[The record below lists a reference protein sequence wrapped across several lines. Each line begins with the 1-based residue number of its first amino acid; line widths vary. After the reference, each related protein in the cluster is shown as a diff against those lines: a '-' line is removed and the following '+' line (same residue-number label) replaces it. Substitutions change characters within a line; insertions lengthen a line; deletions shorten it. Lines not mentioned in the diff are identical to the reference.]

1 MADNSSVDF
10 AVVAYR
16 DEGVWQVQPL
26 PPGSADD
33 IETLVDALRPWP
45 SDTGALGFVSVDDD
59 FFVIAR
65 VMGPSVRLLL
75 SDVTAATEWELASGV
90 IDLLDLPE
98 PDDEEDPQP
107 AGDLGLLSDLG
118 VSAMDMGVLCDDEDL
133 YPEELLGDVARFVGF
148 EAQFQAAVDA
158 VSV

>member
-1 MADNSSVDF
+1 MANSAVDF

-16 DEGVWQVQPL
+16 DEGLWQVQPL
-26 PPGSADD
+26 PSGSADD
-33 IETLVDALRPWP
+33 IDTLVTALRPWP
-45 SDTGALGFVSVDDD
+45 SDTGAIGLVSVDDD

-65 VMGPSVRLLL
+65 VMGARTQLLL

-98 PDDEEDPQP
+98 PDDDEDPQP
-107 AGDLGLLSDLG
+107 AGDLGLLADLG

-133 YPEELLGDVARFVGF
+133 YPEDVLADVARQIGF
-148 EAQFQAAVDA
+148 ESQFQAAVDA

>member
-1 MADNSSVDF
+1 MANSAVDF

-26 PPGSADD
+26 PSGSADD
-33 IETLVDALRPWP
+33 IDTLVTALRPWP
-45 SDTGALGFVSVDDD
+45 SDTGAIGLVSVDDD

-65 VMGPSVRLLL
+65 VMGARTQLLL

-98 PDDEEDPQP
+98 PDDDEDAQP
-107 AGDLGLLSDLG
+107 AGDLGLLADLG

-133 YPEELLGDVARFVGF
+133 YPDDVLADVARQIGF
-148 EAQFQAAVDA
+148 ESQFQAAVDA